1 MGLFRKTV
9 NDQDWLLSALPLYES
24 ARPIMAAFSEA
35 FVGGCREEL
44 NGAVSKVLDE
54 LPSLA
59 DQVSRL
65 PNPRSRAARIAS
77 KNLRRSLNAYVSGA
91 RELDTLFE
99 LSARGLQQVV
109 VSHGRTAELFYSA
122 HLNAI
127 QVIAGKAAKLM
138 TETNAFFTDTAQKA
152 APELEPQ

>member
-9 NDQDWLLSALPLYES
+9 NDHDWLLSVLPLYES

-35 FVGGCREEL
+35 FVGGCREDL
-44 NGAVSKVLDE
+44 NGAVGVVLHE

-59 DQVSRL
+59 DQLSRL

-91 RELDTLFE
+91 RELDSLFE

-109 VSHGRTAELFYSA
+109 VSRGRTAELFYSA

-127 QVIAGKAAKLM
+127 QVIASNAAKLLV
-138 TETNAFFTDTAQKA
+138 EANDFFSGAVQNAT
-152 APELEPQ
+152 PEVEPQ

>member
-1 MGLFRKTV
+1 VGLFRKTV
-9 NDQDWLLSALPLYES
+9 NDHDWLLSVLPLYES

-35 FVGGCREEL
+35 FVGGCREDL
-44 NGAVSKVLDE
+44 NGAVGVVLHE

-59 DQVSRL
+59 DQLSRL
-65 PNPRSRAARIAS
+65 PDPRSRAARIAS

-91 RELDTLFE
+91 RELDSLFE

-109 VSHGRTAELFYSA
+109 VSRGRTAELFYSA

-127 QVIAGKAAKLM
+127 QVIASNAAKLLV
-138 TETNAFFTDTAQKA
+138 EANDFFSGAVQNAT
-152 APELEPQ
+152 PEVEPQ

>member
-9 NDQDWLLSALPLYES
+9 NDHDWLLSVLPLYES

-35 FVGGCREEL
+35 FVGGCREDL
-44 NGAVSKVLDE
+44 NGAVGVVLHE

-59 DQVSRL
+59 DQLSRL
-65 PNPRSRAARIAS
+65 PDPRSRAARIAS

-91 RELDTLFE
+91 RELDSLFE

-109 VSHGRTAELFYSA
+109 VSRGRTAELFYSA

-127 QVIAGKAAKLM
+127 QVIASNAAKLLV
-138 TETNAFFTDTAQKA
+138 EANNFFSGAVQKA
-152 APELEPQ
+152 TPEVEPQ

>member
-9 NDQDWLLSALPLYES
+9 NDHDWLLSVLPLYES

-35 FVGGCREEL
+35 FVGGCREDL
-44 NGAVSKVLDE
+44 NGAVGVVLHE

-59 DQVSRL
+59 DQLSRL
-65 PNPRSRAARIAS
+65 PDPRSRAARIAS

-91 RELDTLFE
+91 RELDSLFE

-109 VSHGRTAELFYSA
+109 VSRGRTAELFYSA

-127 QVIAGKAAKLM
+127 QVIASNAAKLLI
-138 TETNAFFTDTAQKA
+138 EANDFFSGAVQKA
-152 APELEPQ
+152 TPEVEPQ

>member
-44 NGAVSKVLDE
+44 NSAVSKVLDE

-109 VSHGRTAELFYSA
+109 MAHGRTAELFYSA
-122 HLNAI
+122 HLSAI

-138 TETNAFFTDTAQKA
+138 TETNNFFTGTAQEA
-152 APELEPQ
+152 APEVEPQ

>member
-1 MGLFRKTV
+1 VGLFRKTV
-9 NDQDWLLSALPLYES
+9 NDHDWLLSVLPLYES

-35 FVGGCREEL
+35 FVGGCREDL
-44 NGAVSKVLDE
+44 NGAVGVVLHE

-59 DQVSRL
+59 DQLSRL
-65 PNPRSRAARIAS
+65 PDPRSRAARIAS

-91 RELDTLFE
+91 RELDSLFE

-109 VSHGRTAELFYSA
+109 VSRGRTAELFYSA

-127 QVIAGKAAKLM
+127 QAIASNAAKLLV
-138 TETNAFFTDTAQKA
+138 EANDFFSGAVQKA
-152 APELEPQ
+152 TPEVEPQ

>member
-9 NDQDWLLSALPLYES
+9 NDQDWLLSVLPLYES
-24 ARPIMAAFSEA
+24 ARPIMAVFSEA
-35 FVGGCREEL
+35 FVGGCREDL
-44 NGAVSKVLDE
+44 NGAVGVVLHE

-59 DQVSRL
+59 DQLSRL

-91 RELDTLFE
+91 RELDSLFE

-109 VSHGRTAELFYSA
+109 VSRGRTAELFYSA

-127 QVIAGKAAKLM
+127 QVIASNAAKLLI
-138 TETNAFFTDTAQKA
+138 EANDFFSGVIQGS
-152 APELEPQ
+152 APEAEPQ